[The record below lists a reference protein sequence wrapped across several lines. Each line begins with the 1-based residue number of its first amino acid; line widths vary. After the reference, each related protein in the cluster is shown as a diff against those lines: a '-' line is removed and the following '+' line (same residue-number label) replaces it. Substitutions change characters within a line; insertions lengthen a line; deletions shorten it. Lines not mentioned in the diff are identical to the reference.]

1 MPFEIVIEPTKGLS
15 VLRFREIWEFRELFY
30 FLVWRDIKIRYKQTF
45 LGAAWALIR
54 PLMGMVVFTV
64 LFNKLVGFSVQ
75 GVPYLLFTFC
85 GVVAWNFFSE
95 GVVGASQS
103 LLANAN
109 LISKVYFPRV
119 IIPAAAILS
128 GLVDFSI
135 AFILAIVLMV
145 YFQFMPTATILLLP
159 FFILLTILT
168 SLGIGFWFSSISVQY
183 PDIGHALPVRY
194 PGHVLDYTGRVCGE
208 QDSGI
213 VPDIVWLNPIVCVI
227 EGFRWSMLHTG
238 TLPVHLVLLS
248 TCVALALLGHGPHEF
263 SAHGKKIRRYH
274 LMFLLCQQ
282 SSPSNICR
290 SSIVSER
297 CAATTRSGMF
307 LTKNFRHFS
316 GNRGARPKNEEN
328 YIWALNDLSFEVQQ
342 GNVFGIIGRNG
353 AGKSTLL
360 KVLSRITEPTRGLV
374 RMRGR
379 VVSLLEVGTGFS
391 GELSGRENVF
401 LNGAILGMKRAEIKE
416 KFDEIVAFA
425 EIEKFIDTPV
435 KRYSSGMYMRLAFA
449 VAAHLEPEILIVDEV
464 LAVGDAQFQK
474 KCLGKMEEVGKE
486 GRTVLFVSHNMG
498 TVLQLCNRCILLKAG
513 EIELMGDT
521 ENVVTH
527 YYNSSTVTYLGK
539 GNENKDIYLKSIET
553 YGTERTSILLCSF

>member
-168 SLGIGFWFSSISVQY
+168 SLGIGFWFSSISV
-183 PDIGHALPVRY
+183 RY
-194 PGHVLDYTGRVCGE
+194 RI
-208 QDSGI
+208 SGTHSRT
-213 VPDIVWLNPIVCVI
+213 LSRSCS
-227 EGFRWSMLHTG
+227 GLH
-238 TLPVHLVLLS
+238 
-248 TCVALALLGHGPHEF
+248 
-263 SAHGKKIRRYH
+263 
-274 LMFLLCQQ
+274 
-282 SSPSNICR
+282 
-290 SSIVSER
+290 
-297 CAATTRSGMF
+297 RSGMRRAR
-307 LTKNFRHFS
+307 FRRRTRHCPGLIPS
-316 GNRGARPKNEEN
+316 C
-328 YIWALNDLSFEVQQ
+328 
-342 GNVFGIIGRNG
+342 
-353 AGKSTLL
+353 
-360 KVLSRITEPTRGLV
+360 VLSKGFA
-374 RMRGR
+374 GR
-379 VVSLLEVGTGFS
+379 CFIPGHSLCIWS
-391 GELSGRENVF
+391 CCQ
-401 LNGAILGMKRAEIKE
+401 RAL
-416 KFDEIVAFA
+416 
-425 EIEKFIDTPV
+425 PL
-435 KRYSSGMYMRLAFA
+435 RCSSRA
-449 VAAHLEPEILIVDEV
+449 
-464 LAVGDAQFQK
+464 
-474 KCLGKMEEVGKE
+474 
-486 GRTVLFVSHNMG
+486 S
-498 TVLQLCNRCILLKAG
+498 
-513 EIELMGDT
+513 
-521 ENVVTH
+521 
-527 YYNSSTVTYLGK
+527 
-539 GNENKDIYLKSIET
+539 
-553 YGTERTSILLCSF
+553 